1 MAKKQLYWKGEE
13 ELLRSKEFLASQKN
27 EFNEALP
34 LDEVFSENDLGLNSN
49 RRDFLKFFGF
59 SVAAVSLAACNKA
72 PVRNIVPYLVKPE
85 EITPGVANYYNSTC
99 GACSSACGVTVK
111 TREGRPIKVDGNIKS
126 PISGG
131 GLCATGQA
139 SILSLYDTERLD
151 GPKKVNGTNLENTD
165 WATLDSSIMAQ
176 LNAIQTAG
184 GKVAIVSGTIHSPS
198 TLAVINDFKTK
209 YTNATH
215 ITYDAM
221 GYSGILMANKAS
233 FGDDK
238 GFIPSYNF
246 DKANVVVSFGAD
258 FLGTWISPVEY
269 TKAWSAKR
277 KVDGISADGK
287 VLKTIIF
294 ESNLSL
300 TGTNADYRF
309 PMKTSQE
316 AVYIVALYNNL
327 ATLAGV
333 AQLPMTKTG
342 ELAGGA
348 IKQTAESLWK
358 EKGASMVIS
367 GSNDP
372 KIQSVVNGINLLLN
386 NYGTTIDL
394 ENHSNQY
401 KGFDADFIQF
411 SNELNSGVYQGV
423 IFMNS
428 NPVYTS
434 PLSEK
439 ISAGLKK
446 AKLSVS
452 FAGTADETAMHCQ
465 YIAPDNHYL
474 ESWNDAEPKAGLFQL
489 TQPTI
494 SEVFDTRQAQT
505 SLLTWAGLAAKP
517 ANDPFE
523 HKGIYSQK
531 LSASVYY
538 MYIKSKWAAILEDA
552 SDEAFNT
559 ALHDGGNFDKY
570 KKKPS
575 SVPAF
580 AIALNSLVAD
590 LEKTVGKKEEIDLVL
605 YQNISVKDGSLSNNP
620 WLQETPDPMSKV
632 TWDNYI
638 SLPKALAESKD
649 IKNGD
654 MVNITLGAIS
664 MKGMPVFVQPG
675 QSNGTIGVAVGYGRQ
690 GKVGEKGVFDA
701 IGKNAY
707 PFLTLQNGTYSTVTN
722 GVKIEKIAGAYEL
735 AQTQTHHSIE
745 GRDIVRETT
754 LGEIKTNPKA
764 GNDAAAPH
772 LYTLWETKDYKKD
785 GAPNHHWAMAI
796 DLNACTGCGS
806 CVVSCSIENNVP
818 VVGRA
823 EVRRRREMHWM
834 RIDRYFTFENVNNTD
849 YTKELFLSRDFEGK
863 NVTKETGLA
872 ALDKLESAKKGAEY
886 TYWENV
892 KVVHQPMMCQHC
904 GQAPCET
911 VCPVLATTHSSE
923 GLNQMTYNRC
933 IGTKYC
939 ANNCPYKVRRF
950 NWFRYNDNDRFD
962 FHFNNDLGKM
972 VINPDV
978 TVRTRG
984 VMEKCSMCVQSI
996 QGAKTKAKREK
1007 RTLADG
1013 EIKTACQRSCPANAI
1028 VFGDVNDEN
1037 SEVRKLFKNERSY
1050 RVLEELNTMTA
1061 VKYLVKVRDTEK
1073 QA

>member
-13 ELLRSKEFLASQKN
+13 ELLRTKEFLASQKN

-34 LDEVFSENDLGLNSN
+34 LDEVFSENNLGLNSN

-111 TREGRPIKVDGNIKS
+111 TREGRPIKVDGNVNS

-151 GPKKVNGTNLENTD
+151 GPKKVNGANLESTD
-165 WATLDSSIMAQ
+165 WASLDTDVTAQ

-221 GYSGILMANKAS
+221 GYSGILMANRDS
-233 FGDDK
+233 FGK
-238 GFIPSYNF
+238 QVIPSYNF

-258 FLGTWISPVEY
+258 FLGTWISPVEF

-316 AVYIVALYNNL
+316 AVYVTALYNNL

-333 AQLPMTKTG
+333 AQLPMTMTG

-348 IKQTAESLWK
+348 IKETAGSLWK
-358 EKGASMVIS
+358 EKGASMVVS

-401 KGFDADFIQF
+401 KGVDADFIQF
-411 SNELNSGVYQGV
+411 ANELSSGAYQGV

-452 FAGTADETAMHCQ
+452 FAGTADETAMNCQ

-505 SLLTWAGLAAKP
+505 SLLTWAGLGAKP
-517 ANDPFE
+517 TNDPFAN
-523 HKGIYSQK
+523 KGIYSQK

-538 MYIKSKWAAILEDA
+538 MYIKSKWAAMGVA
-552 SDEAFNT
+552 SDEAFNK
-559 ALHDGGNFDKY
+559 ALHDGVYTTAPKA
-570 KKKPS
+570 S

-580 AIALNSLVAD
+580 AIALNSIVAD

-605 YQNISVKDGSLSNNP
+605 YQNVSVKDGSLSNNP

-654 MVNITLGAIS
+654 MVNITLGAVS

-722 GVKIEKIAGAYEL
+722 GVKIEKISGSYEL

-745 GRDIVRETT
+745 GRDIVKETT

-764 GNDAAAPH
+764 GNDTAAPH

-872 ALDKLESAKKGAEY
+872 ALDKLEAAKKGAEY
-886 TYWENV
+886 AHWENV

>member
-13 ELLRSKEFLASQKN
+13 ELLRTKEFLASQKN

-34 LDEVFSENDLGLNSN
+34 LDEVFSENNLGLNSN

-111 TREGRPIKVDGNIKS
+111 TREGRPIKVDGNVNS

-151 GPKKVNGTNLENTD
+151 GPKKVNGSNLESTD
-165 WATLDSSIMAQ
+165 WASLDTDVTAQ

-221 GYSGILMANKAS
+221 GYSGILMANRDS
-233 FGDDK
+233 FGK
-238 GFIPSYNF
+238 QVIPSYNF

-258 FLGTWISPVEY
+258 FLGTWISPVEF

-316 AVYIVALYNNL
+316 AVYVTALYNNL

-333 AQLPMTKTG
+333 AQLPMTMTG

-348 IKQTAESLWK
+348 IKETAGSLWK
-358 EKGASMVIS
+358 EKGASMVVS

-401 KGFDADFIQF
+401 KGVDADFIQF
-411 SNELNSGVYQGV
+411 ANELSSGAYQGV

-452 FAGTADETAMHCQ
+452 FAGTADETAMNCQ

-505 SLLTWAGLAAKP
+505 SLLTWAGLGAKP
-517 ANDPFE
+517 TNDPFAN
-523 HKGIYSQK
+523 KGIYSQK

-538 MYIKSKWAAILEDA
+538 MYIKSKWAAMGVS
-552 SDEAFNT
+552 SDEAFNK
-559 ALHDGGNFDKY
+559 ALHDGVYTTAPKA
-570 KKKPS
+570 S

-580 AIALNSLVAD
+580 AIALNSIVAD

-605 YQNISVKDGSLSNNP
+605 YQNVSVKDGSLSNNP

-654 MVNITLGAIS
+654 MVNITLGAVS

-722 GVKIEKIAGAYEL
+722 GVKIEKISGSYEL

-745 GRDIVRETT
+745 GRDIVKETT

-764 GNDAAAPH
+764 GNDTAAPH

-872 ALDKLESAKKGAEY
+872 ALDKLEAAKKGAEY
-886 TYWENV
+886 AHWENV

>member
-34 LDEVFSENDLGLNSN
+34 LDEVFSENNLGLNSN

-111 TREGRPIKVDGNIKS
+111 TREGRPIKVDGNVNS

-151 GPKKVNGTNLENTD
+151 GPKKVNGANLESTD
-165 WATLDSSIMAQ
+165 WASLDTAVTAQ

-209 YTNATH
+209 YTNTITH
-215 ITYDAM
+215 ITHDAM
-221 GYSGILMANKAS
+221 GYSGILMANRDS
-233 FGDDK
+233 FGK
-238 GFIPSYNF
+238 QKQVIPSYNF

-316 AVYIVALYNNL
+316 AVYIAALYNNL
-327 ATLAGV
+327 ASLAGV
-333 AQLPMTKTG
+333 AQMPMTMTG

-367 GSNDP
+367 GSNDS

-386 NYGTTIDL
+386 NYGKTIDL

-401 KGFDADFIQF
+401 KGVDADFIQF
-411 SNELNSGVYQGV
+411 ANELSSGAYQGV

-434 PLSEK
+434 PLSGK

-452 FAGTADETAMHCQ
+452 FAGTADETAMNCQ
-465 YIAPDNHYL
+465 YVAPDNHYL
-474 ESWNDAEPKAGLFQL
+474 ESWNDAEPKAGLYQL

-505 SLLTWAGLAAKP
+505 SLLTWAGLGAKP
-517 ANDPFE
+517 VNDPFAN
-523 HKGIYSQK
+523 KGIYSQK

-538 MYIKSKWAAILEDA
+538 MYIKSKWAAMGVA
-552 SDEAFNT
+552 SDEAFNK
-559 ALHDGGNFDKY
+559 ALHDGVYTTAAKA
-570 KKKPS
+570 S

-580 AIALNSLVAD
+580 AIALNSIVAD
-590 LEKTVGKKEEIDLVL
+590 LEKTVGKKDEIDLVL
-605 YQNISVKDGSLSNNP
+605 YQNVSVKDGSLSNNP

-654 MVNITLGAIS
+654 MVNITLGAVS

-707 PFLTLQNGTYSTVTN
+707 PFLTIQNGSYSTVTN
-722 GVKIEKIAGAYEL
+722 GVKIEKISGSYEL

-754 LGEIKTNPKA
+754 LGEIKANPKA
-764 GNDAAAPH
+764 GNDKSAPH

-834 RIDRYFTFENVNNTD
+834 RIDRYFTFENINNTD
-849 YTKELFLSRDFEGK
+849 YTNELFLSRDFEGK

>member
-1 MAKKQLYWKGEE
+1 
-13 ELLRSKEFLASQKN
+13 
-27 EFNEALP
+27 
-34 LDEVFSENDLGLNSN
+34 
-49 RRDFLKFFGF
+49 
-59 SVAAVSLAACNKA
+59 
-72 PVRNIVPYLVKPE
+72 
-85 EITPGVANYYNSTC
+85 
-99 GACSSACGVTVK
+99 
-111 TREGRPIKVDGNIKS
+111 
-126 PISGG
+126 
-131 GLCATGQA
+131 
-139 SILSLYDTERLD
+139 
-151 GPKKVNGTNLENTD
+151 
-165 WATLDSSIMAQ
+165 
-176 LNAIQTAG
+176 
-184 GKVAIVSGTIHSPS
+184 
-198 TLAVINDFKTK
+198 
-209 YTNATH
+209 
-215 ITYDAM
+215 
-221 GYSGILMANKAS
+221 
-233 FGDDK
+233 
-238 GFIPSYNF
+238 
-246 DKANVVVSFGAD
+246 
-258 FLGTWISPVEY
+258 
-269 TKAWSAKR
+269 
-277 KVDGISADGK
+277 
-287 VLKTIIF
+287 
-294 ESNLSL
+294 
-300 TGTNADYRF
+300 
-309 PMKTSQE
+309 
-316 AVYIVALYNNL
+316 
-327 ATLAGV
+327 
-333 AQLPMTKTG
+333 
-342 ELAGGA
+342 
-348 IKQTAESLWK
+348 
-358 EKGASMVIS
+358 
-367 GSNDP
+367 
-372 KIQSVVNGINLLLN
+372 
-386 NYGTTIDL
+386 
-394 ENHSNQY
+394 
-401 KGFDADFIQF
+401 
-411 SNELNSGVYQGV
+411 
-423 IFMNS
+423 
-428 NPVYTS
+428 
-434 PLSEK
+434 
-439 ISAGLKK
+439 
-446 AKLSVS
+446 
-452 FAGTADETAMHCQ
+452 
-465 YIAPDNHYL
+465 
-474 ESWNDAEPKAGLFQL
+474 
-489 TQPTI
+489 
-494 SEVFDTRQAQT
+494 
-505 SLLTWAGLAAKP
+505 
-517 ANDPFE
+517 
-523 HKGIYSQK
+523 
-531 LSASVYY
+531 

>member
-13 ELLRSKEFLASQKN
+13 ELLRTKEFLAAQKN

-34 LDEVFSENDLGLNSN
+34 LDEVFSENNLGLSSN

-99 GACSSACGVTVK
+99 GACSAACGVTIK
-111 TREGRPIKVDGNIKS
+111 TREGRPIKVDGNKNS
-126 PISGG
+126 PISKGG
-131 GLCATGQA
+131 SCATGQA

-151 GPKKVNGTNLENTD
+151 GPKKVNGGTLASAEWTAIDSEITNSLSNI
-165 WATLDSSIMAQ
+165 L
-176 LNAIQTAG
+176 TAG

-198 TLAVINDFKTK
+198 TLAVIKDFTGK
-209 YTNATH
+209 YTNTKH
-215 ITYDAM
+215 IQYDAVS
-221 GYSGILMANKAS
+221 YSGILEANKRS
-233 FGDDK
+233 FGDNYRV
-238 GFIPSYNF
+238 IPSYNF

-258 FLGTWISPVEY
+258 FLGTWISPVEF
-269 TKAWSAKR
+269 TKAWSSRR
-277 KVDGISADGK
+277 KVDGIDQSAK
-287 VLKTIIF
+287 VLKTIVF

-300 TGTNADYRF
+300 TGSNADYRF
-309 PMKTSQE
+309 PMKASQE
-316 AVYIVALYNNL
+316 AVYLTSLYNQL
-327 ATLAGV
+327 AQMAG
-333 AQLPMTKTG
+333 QPQISTSMTG

-348 IKQTAESLWK
+348 IKQAAELLWK
-358 EKGASMVIS
+358 EKGSSLVVS
-367 GSNDP
+367 GSNDA
-372 KIQSVVNGINLLLN
+372 QLQTVVNGINLLLS
-386 NYGTTIDL
+386 NYSTTIDL
-394 ENHSNQY
+394 TNNSNQY
-401 KGFDADFIQF
+401 KGSDADMMQF
-411 SNELNSGVYQGV
+411 ANDLQSGAYQAV
-423 IFMNS
+423 IFLNT
-428 NPVYTS
+428 NPVYDS
-434 PLSEK
+434 PLSDK
-439 ISAGLKK
+439 IKAGLKQV
-446 AKLSVS
+446 KLSIS
-452 FAGTADETAMHCQ
+452 TAGIADETAVLCQ
-465 YIAPDNHYL
+465 YITPDNHYL
-474 ESWNDAEPKAGLFQL
+474 ESWNDANPKVGVYQL

-494 SEVFDTRQAQT
+494 SEVFKTRQVQT

-517 ANDPFE
+517 ENDPFAK
-523 HKGIYSQK
+523 KGIYSQK
-531 LSASVYY
+531 LSASIYY
-538 MYIKSKWAAILEDA
+538 LYIKKVWANMGVNTD
-552 SDEAFNT
+552 DTFNK
-559 ALHDGGNFDKY
+559 ALHDGVHTVATTVSTV
-570 KKKPS
+570 PS
-575 SVPAF
+575 F
-580 AIALNSLVAD
+580 NIALNSIVAD
-590 LEKTVGKKEEIDLVL
+590 LEKTVGKKDQIDLVL
-605 YQNISVKDGSLSNNP
+605 YQNVAVKDGSMSNNP
-620 WLQETPDPMSKV
+620 WLQEMPDPVSKV
-632 TWDNYI
+632 TWDNYV
-638 SLPKALAESKD
+638 SLPKALAESQE

-654 MVNITLGAIS
+654 MVNITFGNVSLKS
-664 MKGMPVFVQPG
+664 MPIFVQPG
-675 QSNGTIGVAVGYGRQ
+675 QSNGTIGIAVGYGRK
-690 GKVGEKGVFDA
+690 GKVGEKGMFEP

-707 PFLTLQNGTYSTVTN
+707 PFVSMQNGTFNYVQN
-722 GVKIEKIAGAYEL
+722 GVKIEKISGAYEL

-745 GRDIVRETT
+745 GRDLVKETT
-754 LGEIKTNPKA
+754 LEELKKNPKA
-764 GNDAAAPH
+764 GNDKTAPH

-796 DLNACTGCGS
+796 DLNSCTGCGS

-849 YTKELFLSRDFEGK
+849 YTNELFLSRDFEGK
-863 NVTKETGLA
+863 HVTKETGLA
-872 ALDKLESAKKGAEY
+872 ALDKLEKTKKGAEY
-886 TYWENV
+886 LHWENV
-892 KVVHQPMMCQHC
+892 KVLHQPMMCQHC

-996 QGAKTKAKREK
+996 QAGKVKAKREK
-1007 RTLADG
+1007 RALNDG

-1028 VFGDVNDEN
+1028 VFGDVNDPN
-1037 SEVRKLFKNERSY
+1037 SEVHKLFKNERSY

-1061 VKYLVKVRDTEK
+1061 VKYLVKVRDTETVK
-1073 QA
+1073 A

>member
-13 ELLRSKEFLASQKN
+13 ELLRTKEFLASQKN

-34 LDEVFSENDLGLNSN
+34 LDEVFSENNLGLNSN

-85 EITPGVANYYNSTC
+85 EITPGNPNFYNSTC
-99 GACSSACGVTVK
+99 GACSSACGITVK
-111 TREGRPIKVDGNIKS
+111 TREGRPIKVDGNVNS

-151 GPKKVNGTNLENTD
+151 GPKKVNGANLESTD
-165 WATLDSSIMAQ
+165 WASLDTDVTAQ

-221 GYSGILMANKAS
+221 GYSGILMANRDS
-233 FGDDK
+233 FGK
-238 GFIPSYNF
+238 QVIPSYNF

-258 FLGTWISPVEY
+258 FLGTWISPVEF

-316 AVYIVALYNNL
+316 AVYITALYNNL

-358 EKGASMVIS
+358 EKGASMVVS

-401 KGFDADFIQF
+401 KGVDADFIQF
-411 SNELNSGVYQGV
+411 ANELSSGAYQGV

-452 FAGTADETAMHCQ
+452 FAGTADETAMNCQ

-505 SLLTWAGLAAKP
+505 SLLTWAGLGAKP
-517 ANDPFE
+517 TNDPFAN
-523 HKGIYSQK
+523 KSIYSQK

-538 MYIKSKWAAILEDA
+538 MYIKSKWAAMGVA
-552 SDEAFNT
+552 SDEAFNK
-559 ALHDGGNFDKY
+559 ALHDGVYTTAAKA
-570 KKKPS
+570 S

-580 AIALNSLVAD
+580 AIALNSIVAD

-605 YQNISVKDGSLSNNP
+605 YQNVSVKDGSLSNNP

-654 MVNITLGAIS
+654 MVNITLGAVS

-722 GVKIEKIAGAYEL
+722 GVKIEKISGSYEL

-745 GRDIVRETT
+745 GRDIVKETT

-764 GNDAAAPH
+764 GNDTAAPH

-872 ALDKLESAKKGAEY
+872 ALDKLEAAKKGAEY
-886 TYWENV
+886 AHWENV

>member
-34 LDEVFSENDLGLNSN
+34 LDEVFSENNLGLNSN

-111 TREGRPIKVDGNIKS
+111 TREGRPIKVDGNVNS

-151 GPKKVNGTNLENTD
+151 GPKKVNGANLESTD
-165 WATLDSSIMAQ
+165 WASLDTAVTAQ

-209 YTNATH
+209 YTNTITH
-215 ITYDAM
+215 ITHDAM
-221 GYSGILMANKAS
+221 GYSGILMANRDS
-233 FGDDK
+233 FGK
-238 GFIPSYNF
+238 QVIPSYNF

-316 AVYIVALYNNL
+316 AVYIAALYNNL
-327 ATLAGV
+327 ASLAGV
-333 AQLPMTKTG
+333 AQMPMTMTG

-367 GSNDP
+367 GSNDS

-386 NYGTTIDL
+386 NYGKTIDL

-401 KGFDADFIQF
+401 KGVDADFIQF
-411 SNELNSGVYQGV
+411 VNELSSGAYQGV

-434 PLSEK
+434 PLSGK

-452 FAGTADETAMHCQ
+452 FAGTADETAMNCQ
-465 YIAPDNHYL
+465 YVAPDNHYL
-474 ESWNDAEPKAGLFQL
+474 ESWNDAEPKLGLYQL

-505 SLLTWAGLAAKP
+505 SLLTWAGLGAKP
-517 ANDPFE
+517 VNDPFAN
-523 HKGIYSQK
+523 KGIYSQK

-538 MYIKSKWAAILEDA
+538 MYIKSKWAAMGVA
-552 SDEAFNT
+552 SDEAFNK
-559 ALHDGGNFDKY
+559 ALHDGVYTTAAKA
-570 KKKPS
+570 S

-580 AIALNSLVAD
+580 AIALNSIVAD
-590 LEKTVGKKEEIDLVL
+590 LEKTVGKKGEIDLVL
-605 YQNISVKDGSLSNNP
+605 YQNVSVKDGSLSNNP

-654 MVNITLGAIS
+654 MVNITLGAVS

-707 PFLTLQNGTYSTVTN
+707 PFLTIQNGSYSTVTN
-722 GVKIEKIAGAYEL
+722 GVKIEKISGSYEL

-754 LGEIKTNPKA
+754 LGEIKANPKA
-764 GNDAAAPH
+764 GNDKSAPH

-834 RIDRYFTFENVNNTD
+834 RIDRYFTFENINNTD
-849 YTKELFLSRDFEGK
+849 YTNELFLSRDFEGK